1 MIAKK
6 VLNMG
11 EKVLQTFSPMHQN
24 IKNSKTKSQ
33 NCRFLN
39 KRRGLLQKAA
49 PPRLIEMDRLQ
60 LEISSLGQHCY
71 NILYQVQCGCFSL

>member
-33 NCRFLN
+33 NCRFLK
-39 KRRGLLQKAA
+39 KRRALLQKVA
-49 PPRLIEMDRLQ
+49 PPSPRLIEIPHLIAVEVIRT
-60 LEISSLGQHCY
+60 SY
-71 NILYQVQCGCFSL
+71 N

>member
-1 MIAKK
+1 MIAKQ

-49 PPRLIEMDRLQ
+49 PRLIEMDRLQ
-60 LEISSLGQHCY
+60 LEISSLGQALLQHTVPSTVR
-71 NILYQVQCGCFSL
+71 LF

>member
-1 MIAKK
+1 MIAKQ

-33 NCRFLN
+33 NYRFLN

-49 PPRLIEMDRLQ
+49 PPPRLIEIPHLIAVEVIRT
-60 LEISSLGQHCY
+60 GY
-71 NILYQVQCGCFSL
+71 N